1 MLVGPLILPAPIENS
16 IKLFNSE
23 GNEIEDPQNLGPEDL
38 DDCEYPDNNEEFDE
52 EKFRAQLT
60 ANQEA
65 VITQNGYDLFLNYD
79 DGGTTHLQFQS
90 SDVLRG
96 LRWGMKFFDEE
107 DGTDYNISALYHN
120 GVKIETQMS
129 ILTNWMKITQSKSVK
144 KTDILNFIWRVNH
157 NFYNFYNNNV
167 ITLISSSDSCQIDS
181 SGKC

>member
-1 MLVGPLILPAPIENS
+1 MSEYTIQSWFDQNDDEVLDFDQNFVKETKIVCSQEFLGGIMLVGPLILPTRIENA

-23 GNEIEDPQNLGPEDL
+23 GNEIEDPQTLGPEDL
-38 DDCEYPDNNEEFDE
+38 DDCEYPDNNGEFYE

-60 ANQEA
+60 ANREA

-107 DGTDYNISALYHN
+107 DGTDYDISALYHN
-120 GVKIETQMS
+120 GVKIENSNEYLDQ
-129 ILTNWMKITQSKSVK
+129 LDEDNSK
-144 KTDILNFIWRVNH
+144 
-157 NFYNFYNNNV
+157 
-167 ITLISSSDSCQIDS
+167 
-181 SGKC
+181 

>member
-1 MLVGPLILPAPIENS
+1 MSEYTIQSWFDQTDDEVLDFDQNFVKETKIVCSQEFLGGIMLVGPLILPNPMENSIENA

-23 GNEIEDPQNLGPEDL
+23 GNEIEDPQTLGLRDRGDCHYPADYFDDED
-38 DDCEYPDNNEEFDE
+38 
-52 EKFRAQLT
+52 EKIRSRLT
-60 ANQEA
+60 ANREA

-120 GVKIETQMS
+120 GVKIENSNEYLDQ
-129 ILTNWMKITQSKSVK
+129 LDEDNSK
-144 KTDILNFIWRVNH
+144 
-157 NFYNFYNNNV
+157 
-167 ITLISSSDSCQIDS
+167 
-181 SGKC
+181 